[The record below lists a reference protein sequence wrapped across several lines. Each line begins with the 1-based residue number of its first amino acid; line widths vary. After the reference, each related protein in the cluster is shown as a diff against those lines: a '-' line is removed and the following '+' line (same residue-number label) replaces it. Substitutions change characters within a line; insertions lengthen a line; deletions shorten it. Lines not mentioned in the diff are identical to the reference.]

1 MSFWQDVSYAIRTLR
16 KSPGP
21 TAAAVIALALG
32 MGANTAMF
40 SVVDAVLLNS
50 YAMRSLRDPGKL
62 VMVWEKNP
70 SMMAFIAERMPV
82 ALQNYREWKQQSR
95 SFFPV

>member
-1 MSFWQDVSYAIRTLR
+1 MSFWQDVSYAVRTLR
-16 KSPGP
+16 KSPGA

-40 SVVDAVLLNS
+40 SVVDAVLLHS
-50 YAMRSLRDPGKL
+50 AALRSLRDPGRL

-70 SMMAFIAERMPV
+70 AMMAFIAERMPV
-82 ALQNYREWKQQSR
+82 ALQNYRE
-95 SFFPV
+95 